1 MIANPAVSS
10 GTAIEYVT
18 VTIRNTNGSGV
29 SSYIIN
35 YVNTAGENSAIQ
47 VDPGEQ
53 EYILVQKNTYVGA
66 PESMKVGGDASRVY
80 STGFATFLIFVYGD
94 CSISS

>member
-1 MIANPAVSS
+1 MTPVVSS

-18 VTIRNTNGSGV
+18 VTIRNTGGSGV
-29 SSYIIN
+29 AYIIN
-35 YVNTAGENSAIQ
+35 YVNTAGENSAIR
-47 VDPGEQ
+47 VEPGGR
-53 EYILVQKNTYVGA
+53 EYISVQKNTYVGA

-80 STGFATFLIFVYGD
+80 STGLATFLVFVYGD

>member
-18 VTIRNTNGSGV
+18 VTIRNTNGSGD

-47 VDPGEQ
+47 VDPGGQ

-66 PESMKVGGDASRVY
+66 PESMKASGDALRVY